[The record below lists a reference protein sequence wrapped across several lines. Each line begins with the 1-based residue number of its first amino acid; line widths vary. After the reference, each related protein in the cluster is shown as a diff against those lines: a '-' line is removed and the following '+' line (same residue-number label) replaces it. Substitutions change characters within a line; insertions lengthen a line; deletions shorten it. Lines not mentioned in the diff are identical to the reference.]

1 MIIFAGVVVF
11 VGIYYVDL
19 KSLWE
24 ECTVQ
29 VRSLTLALGSLWCVS
44 SLQASLQMPSSTTL
58 ADNCFIKILLKQ
70 GHLGPSCPG
79 PCPDHIQRAFGYHH
93 GWRCLCQ
100 CSVTLTAKMF
110 PEMFRW
116 SLLCFRLCPLVCV
129 WRRVAVREGG
139 GWASGPNKYPC
150 YAKLSIC

>member
-11 VGIYYVDL
+11 VGIYYADL

-70 GHLGPSCPG
+70 GHLGPVVQDRVQTTSRGLLGITMDGDACASAQSPSQQK
-79 PCPDHIQRAFGYHH
+79 CFL
-93 GWRCLCQ
+93 RC
-100 CSVTLTAKMF
+100 S
-110 PEMFRW
+110 
-116 SLLCFRLCPLVCV
+116 
-129 WRRVAVREGG
+129 GG
-139 GWASGPNKYPC
+139 ACYASG
-150 YAKLSIC
+150 YAHSCVFEDV